1 MASVGAAIITDHDI
15 VMIGKDIN
23 DFTLGLIT
31 PLKSN
36 NTGARHTS
44 SPYLKKERDCPM
56 KKTHTRKKPKT
67 PVPGNDTLKR
77 VSDINS
83 YLETMVKSSI

>member
-1 MASVGAAIITDHDI
+1 MASVGTAIITDHDF

-44 SPYLKKERDCPM
+44 SPYLKKERGCPM
-56 KKTHTRKKPKT
+56 KKNTQ
-67 PVPGNDTLKR
+67 
-77 VSDINS
+77 
-83 YLETMVKSSI
+83 EKSPRRLSRAMIP